1 MSRTE
6 NLFNLCKKVDQGQ
19 GQGQDKEPTQT
30 KLSLFQP
37 TNRPLR
43 PLSSMM
49 LRRSH
54 FSWVSSKADGTGTGL
69 SHREISIKHPQDA

>member
-43 PLSSMM
+43 PVIYDAQTQSFQLGIFQS
-49 LRRSH
+49 RWYGH
-54 FSWVSSKADGTGTGL
+54 W
-69 SHREISIKHPQDA
+69 PQSQRNLN